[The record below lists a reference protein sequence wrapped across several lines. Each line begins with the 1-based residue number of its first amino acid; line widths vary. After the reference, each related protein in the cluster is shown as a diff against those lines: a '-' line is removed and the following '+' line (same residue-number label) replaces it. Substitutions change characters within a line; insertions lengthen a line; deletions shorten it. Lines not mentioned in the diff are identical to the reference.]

1 MAQGLTIVSWASVI
15 LGLGTAAAIAVDLT
29 RHPQPMKIMNAVWP
43 ITGLYLPVAGWWL
56 YADMAVRK
64 SMDMPVDMSLSR
76 HSNKPFWKSVFVS
89 TTHCAAGCVIGDIIG
104 APIVFWTGWTLF
116 GSRLYAEF
124 FVLFVLAYI
133 FGIAFQYLPIRAM
146 RGIPRKEALI
156 EAIKADTLALTAFE
170 IGLFA
175 WMAFV
180 YFHFAPRPE
189 MTSPVYWFMMQI
201 GMVIGFIASYPP
213 NWYLVKW
220 GIKPGM

>member
-29 RHPQPMKIMNAVWP
+29 RHHQPMKIMNAVWP

-175 WMAFV
+175 WMAF
-180 YFHFAPRPE
+180 
-189 MTSPVYWFMMQI
+189 
-201 GMVIGFIASYPP
+201 ASISISRRAR
-213 NWYLVKW
+213 K
-220 GIKPGM
+220 